1 MSFMRLPHLLA
12 VAALLIPSAHAADAV
27 TDAMQAAYA
36 PYREALFRTNSKAQA
51 ESEKAMAQAQVAW
64 KGLAARFAAGA
75 PAPYDRDAAFAATL
89 SKVAAVYDKAEAEIA
104 SGKLPQAH
112 ETLEEA
118 RDLMAELRRRNG
130 VIVFSDHMNAYHA
143 EMEHLLTDGP
153 RLLAGPQGVP
163 RLTAQAGVLQYL
175 ARQLR
180 EQAPAALRQ
189 DAEFERLLK
198 EVEASVQSLLAAA
211 LSQDPA
217 AIRDAMSKVK
227 PPYSRLFLK
236 FG

>member
-118 RDLMAELRRRNG
+118 RDL
-130 VIVFSDHMNAYHA
+130 IVYSDHMNAYHA